1 MKIRQGY
8 ILRDVMDISVIIGVG
23 DDAYMPNQIMSLNE
37 TGAFLWR
44 ILEQGAEKQELVDAM
59 LREYDTDA
67 ATAERDVDAFLA
79 QLKEKALI
87 DG

>member
-23 DDAYMPNQIMSLNE
+23 EDAYMPNQIMSLNE

>member
-1 MKIRQGY
+1 MNPVEI
-8 ILRDVMDISVIIGVG
+8 
-23 DDAYMPNQIMSLNE
+23 
-37 TGAFLWR
+37 
-44 ILEQGAEKQELVDAM
+44 DAM